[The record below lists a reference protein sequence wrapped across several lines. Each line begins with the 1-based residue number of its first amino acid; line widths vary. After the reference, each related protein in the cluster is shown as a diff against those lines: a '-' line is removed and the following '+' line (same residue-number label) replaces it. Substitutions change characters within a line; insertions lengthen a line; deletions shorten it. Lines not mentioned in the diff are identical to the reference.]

1 MKGLSLILAWGMSS
15 FLLAPLLLA
24 PPMMASVPNGEWLS
38 HVPEKDRVRVNPL
51 LSDPNASAA
60 GAKLFHND
68 CATCH
73 GAAAEGRGSRPTLR
87 SDRVRHAT
95 DGELEW
101 LLKNGNL
108 AHGMPSWS
116 RLPEAQRW
124 QIVRYLHAL
133 PVEEHE

>member
-1 MKGLSLILAWGMSS
+1 MKGLSLVLACGMST
-15 FLLAPLLLA
+15 FLAAPL
-24 PPMMASVPNGEWLS
+24 MTASVPTGEWLS

-51 LSDPNASAA
+51 LNEPDALAA
-60 GAKLFHND
+60 GAKLFHHD
-68 CATCH
+68 CAQCH
-73 GAAAEGRGSRPTLR
+73 GAAADGRGSGPTLR

-133 PVEEHE
+133 PVEEHP